1 MWCAAYVVAIGLV
14 LCTAQEADYATVRVS
29 GGLVRGYRTT
39 SVRGTP
45 YWNFQGLPYA
55 APPVGPLRFA
65 LMERGGQAGQ
75 GPELD
80 VLGGVICRWQH
91 TLTLT
96 DWRTLFSEPQPAASW
111 DDVRNATEEAPQCLQ
126 VGDAGDVVGDEDC
139 LYLNVYTPELNADI
153 PRTVMVWIHGGG
165 FVGGSPSK
173 SEYGPDFFMDRDVV
187 VTSISYRLGTLGFL
201 SLEDEVLPGNLGLK
215 DQTAALRW
223 LRDNVAAFGGD
234 PNAITLFG
242 HSAGSASVALHV
254 LSPLSAGLFSRAIAQ
269 SGPPVG
275 SVTLTTGARDKAFR
289 LARLLGY
296 QGNDSQQFLDLLRAA
311 DAKDLVDVDDR
322 ILTEEE
328 KMRYIQF
335 AFVPIVEPALAGAFL
350 PEPPQTLAREG
361 RFNQVPFI
369 TGVTT
374 ADGNMLLPMLED
386 PQWLETLNTNLSA
399 VLSGDFRDVD
409 TPEEQQ
415 DLAAKVKD
423 FYFGAGN
430 NITDT
435 PEGLLNASMM
445 FTDIKFAEPTDSTL
459 HLMANASS
467 QTFYYYQFAYRG
479 PNTPLPQY
487 PGVAHGA
494 EVQLEFMRENSTADL
509 DPDSEDGRVRDRWV
523 NMLTDFAKYGDPMAN
538 TSGVWQPFTRTSSYY
553 LIVNTTDS
561 LGQNKDEQRMQFW
574 RQNMPL

>member
-1 MWCAAYVVAIGLV
+1 MWCAAYVVAVGFA
-14 LCTAQEADYATVRVS
+14 LCNAQEADYATVRVS

-65 LMERGGQAGQ
+65 
-75 GPELD
+75 
-80 VLGGVICRWQH
+80 
-91 TLTLT
+91 
-96 DWRTLFSEPQPAASW
+96 EPQPAASW

-126 VGDAGDVVGDEDC
+126 VGNAGDVVGDEDC
-139 LYLNVYTPELNADI
+139 LYLNVYTPELNGDV

-187 VTSISYRLGTLGFL
+187 VASISYRLGTLGFL

-223 LRDNVAAFGGD
+223 LRHNVAAFGGD
-234 PNAITLFG
+234 PAAITLFG

-328 KMRYIQF
+328 KLRYIQF
-335 AFVPIVEPALAGAFL
+335 AFVPIVEPALVGAFL

-361 RFNQVPFI
+361 RFNQVPLI

-409 TPEEQQ
+409 TSEEQQ

-423 FYFGAGN
+423 FYFGAGY

-445 FTDIKFAEPTDSTL
+445 FTDIKFAEPTDSIL

-523 NMLTDFAKYGDPMAN
+523 DMLTDFAKYGDPMAN